1 VSERE
6 RVRRAIEAPVS
17 EAVSL
22 LDQSHGADIETR
34 LMMLINGWGRGLA
47 AGLEELALG
56 IEDLR
61 AAGAST
67 LPAERE
73 TGHSTPAPRTAA
85 DEKER
90 DGQTRAEG
98 DEDLL
103 RARAAES
110 RRQTAA
116 LRDEA
121 SELRADKAAADD

>member
-1 VSERE
+1 
-6 RVRRAIEAPVS
+6 VS

-73 TGHSTPAPRTAA
+73 TGLPAPEPRAAA
-85 DEKER
+85 DAKER

-98 DEDLL
+98 DEDRL

-121 SELRADKAAADD
+121 SELRADEAAADD